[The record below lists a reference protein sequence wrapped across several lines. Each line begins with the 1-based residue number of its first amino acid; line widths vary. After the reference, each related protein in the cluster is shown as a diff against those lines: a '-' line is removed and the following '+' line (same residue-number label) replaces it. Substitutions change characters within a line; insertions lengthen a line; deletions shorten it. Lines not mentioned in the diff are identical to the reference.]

1 MLGSMTINRRIWGV
15 AFLWAGIVLGIAAL
29 ACVLVAAFTDE
40 DCDEALL
47 VHARIDTTQAPATT
61 SAQAAGG
68 THAESDVAKTL
79 ANCGVAKPAL
89 SLPSLAGLLAVL
101 ALVLLALALWIARP
115 WSRDRR
121 ATYSGYRVRR

>member
-1 MLGSMTINRRIWGV
+1 MTINRPIWGA

-47 VHARIDTTQAPATT
+47 VHARMDSTKAPATP
-61 SAQAAGG
+61 SGHAAAG
-68 THAESDVAKTL
+68 TRAESDVAKTL
-79 ANCGVAKPAL
+79 ANCSVAKPVF
-89 SLPSLAGLLAVL
+89 SLALLAGSLGVL
-101 ALVLLALALWIARP
+101 AVALLALALWIARP
-115 WSRDRR
+115 WDRDRR